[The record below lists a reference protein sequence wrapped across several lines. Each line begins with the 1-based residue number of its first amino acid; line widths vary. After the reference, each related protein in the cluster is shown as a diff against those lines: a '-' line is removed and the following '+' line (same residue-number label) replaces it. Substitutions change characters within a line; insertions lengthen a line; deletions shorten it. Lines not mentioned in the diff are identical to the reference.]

1 MASFVAPTT
10 FVTALLFY
18 FGFAYTDALYEQFGV
33 DAATLGFSS
42 QDYLLR
48 SASPL
53 FIPGF
58 IALATGLLLILAYYL
73 AGAVADRDP
82 DDRLRTGV
90 RYGSYGL
97 VVVGAGLF
105 VLGMLAGFSVW
116 RTREIV
122 TPLLLGGGLLL
133 AYCGRVFAL
142 RSSGTRLSLRREQGA
157 LAFVVA
163 LVVLT
168 AFWATNAAA
177 KAHGRA
183 DARTLADHLWL
194 RPEVRVD
201 TTERLYFDYPGVQET
216 VLPPDGPAQRFH
228 YRYDGLRLLAQSG
241 TRMFLIPDQWTGGKG
256 YVLAMTADPNI
267 RIAFHPY

>member
-116 RTREIV
+116 RTR
-122 TPLLLGGGLLL
+122 
-133 AYCGRVFAL
+133 
-142 RSSGTRLSLRREQGA
+142 RSSPRCCSA
-157 LAFVVA
+157 ADCYSP
-163 LVVLT
+163 T
-168 AFWATNAAA
+168 AAGCSRCAA
-177 KAHGRA
+177 
-183 DARTLADHLWL
+183 
-194 RPEVRVD
+194 
-201 TTERLYFDYPGVQET
+201 PG
-216 VLPPDGPAQRFH
+216 LGSRCAGSRGHSRSWSP
-228 YRYDGLRLLAQSG
+228 
-241 TRMFLIPDQWTGGKG
+241 WWC
-256 YVLAMTADPNI
+256 
-267 RIAFHPY
+267 